1 MTDFP
6 PLTILINTYR
16 RIDGLEW
23 AFGHCSYYLKYP
35 RPLISWRIADDCSGE
50 NYAQKYDRQ
59 LELLRVAANDG
70 INLGDV
76 ELYTTPVNSGWGA
89 SANNALRQIDTEY
102 VYHQDDDFM
111 LTRYLDLRIPVALM
125 EANPRIGMVRY
136 ASLACS
142 EQYVYRQHEIDLSAW
157 LPNDKLSG
165 MGAENGRLI
174 YLTIEPTSPSL
185 YLYSQTPL
193 VYARRK
199 WFDYYG
205 EFPEGVML
213 GEGEEK
219 YCHHVK
225 DKLLADENAP
235 QIAVLP
241 DWIPM
246 HYRIERE
253 HSWQYTEVD
262 HARAVKE

>member
-1 MTDFP
+1 MTEFP
-6 PLTILINTYR
+6 SLTVLINTYR
-16 RIDGLEW
+16 RFERLQY
-23 AFGHCSYYLKYP
+23 AFSATLNHIEYSDDLQWC
-35 RPLISWRIADDCSGE
+35 IADDCSGMD
-50 NYAQKYDRQ
+50 YADKYAKQ
-59 LELLRVAANDG
+59 LHIWRIVAGYKRCRSEVN
-70 INLGDV
+70 V
-76 ELYTTPVNSGWGA
+76 VTTSINSGWGA
-89 SANNALRQIDTEY
+89 SANNALRQITTEY

-111 LTRYLDLRIPVALM
+111 LTRALNLGIAVALM

-157 LPNDKLSG
+157 FPSMRLSG
-165 MGAENGRLI
+165 EGANAGQLI
-174 YLTIEPTSPSL
+174 YLTLEPSSPSL

-193 VYARRK
+193 IYNRK
-199 WFDYYG
+199 RWFDYYG
-205 EFPEGVML
+205 YFPEGVTL

-225 DKLLADENAP
+225 DMLIADENAP

-241 DWIPM
+241 EWIPM

-253 HSWQYTEVD
+253 HSWQFTEVD
-262 HARAVKE
+262 NARAAQS